1 MAEICC
7 EAVAEGLRTVQATSL
22 VDLREAFAMQRTML
36 HMVQRLHHR
45 ITTGNLPCAANM
57 FNQPVHLTLCALPT
71 SRHNLFDPGFCRAR
85 SICGASM

>member
-45 ITTGNLPCAANM
+45 ITTGNPLTILHRYNVLS
-57 FNQPVHLTLCALPT
+57 NLISPV
-71 SRHNLFDPGFCRAR
+71 
-85 SICGASM
+85 

>member
-45 ITTGNLPCAANM
+45 ITTGNLLCAANM
-57 FNQPVHLTLCALPT
+57 FSQPVHLTLCALPT
-71 SRHNLFDPGFCRAR
+71 
-85 SICGASM
+85 